1 MKKKNIDWTS
11 LPFDYK
17 KTDYRFLATYK
28 NKSWDEGK
36 LIQDNEIHLHE
47 GSGSLHYAQ
56 QCFEGLKAYSTEDER
71 ILLFRPLENAKRMQK
86 TAKRLLM
93 PIITTEFFLHAVVQ
107 ANQAWVP
114 GFASFYIRPLLIN
127 ASQNL
132 CRCISLLSCISLPS
146 SQLLFL

>member
-93 PIITTEFFLHAVVQ
+93 PQNIAERSANTRTFVQMYFIILYKLAFIPTFVF
-107 ANQAWVP
+107 
-114 GFASFYIRPLLIN
+114 
-127 ASQNL
+127 
-132 CRCISLLSCISLPS
+132 ISS
-146 SQLLFL
+146 